1 MATSLLPSPAISSP
15 SLKDKIGIRKRLRR
29 IFRQIRREVVFR
41 QVLVIASL
49 LLVVLMLGIL
59 LTLITQSIPSI
70 RLLGLKFIWGS
81 TWNPVKNV
89 YGAWP
94 FLLGTLLSSFVAL
107 LIAIPFSVGVAIFLG
122 EYYPNGW
129 LADLLKNAIELIAAV
144 PSVIYGF
151 WGLAVLVPIVRG
163 LEGRFGIE
171 QPLGVGI
178 FSASL
183 ILSIMIIPYAASL
196 GRSMIQMVPYHLK
209 EAAYGLGAT
218 RWEVIR
224 HVVIPYTRSGL
235 FAGILLSLGR
245 ALGETMAV
253 TMVIGNTSILPKNLF
268 APGNTMASVIANE
281 FTEADKTVYLSAL
294 IELGL
299 ALFLVTVIINITG
312 KKIID
317 RLTND

>member
-1 MATSLLPSPAISSP
+1 METTLSAPAIPSPAI
-15 SLKDKIGIRKRLRR
+15 KDAVSIRKRIRR
-29 IFRQIRREVVFR
+29 SFRQIRTESVFKQTLVV
-41 QVLVIASL
+41 AGL
-49 LLVVLMLGIL
+49 LLVVLVMGIL
-59 LTLITQSIPSI
+59 LTLITQSLPSI

-81 TWNPVKNV
+81 TWNPVKDV
-89 YGAWP
+89 YGAFP
-94 FLLGTLLSSFVAL
+94 FLLGTLLTSFLAL
-107 LIAIPFSVGVAIFLG
+107 LICIPFSVAIAVFLG
-122 EYYPNGW
+122 EYYPTGW
-129 LADLLKNAIELIAAV
+129 FSSLLKNAVELIAAV

-151 WGLAVLVPIVRG
+151 WGLAVLVPMVRT
-163 LEGRFGIE
+163 LQARFGVD

-183 ILSIMIIPYAASL
+183 ILSVMIIPYAASL
-196 GRSMIQMVPYHLK
+196 GRSMIQMVPEHLK

-224 HVVIPYTRSGL
+224 HVILPYTRSGL
-235 FAGILLSLGR
+235 FAGVLLSLGR

-253 TMVIGNTSILPKNLF
+253 TMVIGNSSILPKNIF

-281 FTEADKTVYLSAL
+281 FTEADKTTYLSAL

-317 RLTND
+317 RFTND